1 MSALDEEAASLA
13 ERVGDGTR
21 NLLLLTPP
29 MEACAST
36 GCADLLS
43 APTPPEANVLYVTF
57 TDTPDRRLE
66 QWARHAGNER
76 PARVGFVTVGESTRS
91 ATAATTIEGAGDG
104 EITVRTVSS
113 PGNLTSIGIKA
124 SQYLAEWE
132 ATGNRTVICFDSL
145 TTLLQYADVQRVFRF
160 LHVITGRVRSTGSSA
175 HYHVDPTA
183 HDERTLSTLKTLF
196 DGMAEWDG
204 EGWIVKNR

>member
-21 NLLLLTPP
+21 NLLLLAPP
-29 MEACAST
+29 MDACTSS

-43 APTPPEANVLYVTF
+43 ATAPSEANVLYVTF
-57 TDTPDRRLE
+57 TGAPDERLE
-66 QWARHAGNER
+66 EWARYHGNER

-91 ATAATTIEGAGDG
+91 STEATTIEGAPGS
-104 EITVRTVSS
+104 EVTVRTVSS

-132 ATGNRTVICFDSL
+132 ATENRTVICFDSL

-160 LHVITGRVRSTGSSA
+160 LHVITGRVRSTGSDA

-183 HDERTLSTLKTLF
+183 HDPRTLNTLKTLF

-204 EGWIVKNR
+204 EGWIVRNR